1 MFTLKKYIVVLG
13 LIFGWIGSALAQN
26 EALAQEYFEKGEYEK
41 AESLYKSLSEKQPF
55 QTTYFQNLILC
66 QQALRKFDEA
76 QNTIEKQYIK
86 FPNQY
91 FLEVELGYNFELQ
104 HQDDKSKMQ
113 YDKALNHIIQKP
125 AEGYQIAKSFQD
137 HQKLDYALQSYQ
149 VMMAAFPTSNYY
161 GQIAIIY
168 GEKGEIENMF
178 NTYLD
183 MLSVQNTD
191 AQNIQRFM
199 GKFLSDDD
207 QDANN
212 ILLRKILVKR
222 SVLDPKDVWYK
233 MLSWLYLQQK
243 DYSKALIQEKA
254 IHLRN
259 PSQPAGI
266 IDLGKI
272 AFEDQDYT
280 TSQEAFTYIL
290 SQNTE
295 LDNLVLSHYY
305 LLECKKKLIT
315 DLNSI
320 DLSYQDFFSLM
331 GKGSN
336 TTMVQTSYAQFLTFY
351 KNQPEAAIDVL
362 QTSLKNNLNPF
373 QKSEIKIMMAD
384 IMVFIGQYNQALVAY
399 TQVQNDL
406 KNHTLAQTAR
416 YKVAQTSY
424 FEGDFEWANAQL
436 KVLKKGTTKLIAN
449 DAIDLSLLIS
459 DNIAQDSIRTALK
472 SYAKAD
478 LLAFQNKTQSAI
490 DTLQGVLLHHKGH
503 PIEDEALFKQAELF
517 EKTGKFDLAEKNY
530 LAILQLDPDDILIDD
545 ALYQLAVLY
554 DEKLLNELKAKT
566 YYEKIV
572 LEQPSSIYLVPA
584 RKRYRELRGD
594 EIIP

>member
-13 LIFGWIGSALAQN
+13 LIFGWIGAALAQN
-26 EALAQEYFEKGEYEK
+26 EALAQDYFEKGEYEK

-66 QQALRKFDEA
+66 QQAQNKFDEA

-212 ILLRKILVKR
+212 ILLRKILIKR
-222 SVLDPKDVWYK
+222 SILDSKDVWYK

-280 TSQEAFTYIL
+280 ASQEAFTYIL

-305 LLECKKKLIT
+305 LLECKKQLDT

>member
-13 LIFGWIGSALAQN
+13 LIFGWIGAALAQN
-26 EALAQEYFEKGEYEK
+26 EALAQDYFEKGEYEK

-66 QQALRKFDEA
+66 QQAQNKFDEA

-183 MLSVQNTD
+183 MLSFQNTD

-222 SVLDPKDVWYK
+222 SILDPKDVWYK

-280 TSQEAFTYIL
+280 ASQEAFTYIIA
-290 SQNTE
+290 QNTE

-305 LLECKKKLIT
+305 LLECKKQLDT

-351 KNQPEAAIDVL
+351 KNEPKAAIDVL

>member
-1 MFTLKKYIVVLG
+1 MGILLG
-13 LIFGWIGSALAQN
+13 WVGVALAQN
-26 EALAQEYFEKGEYEK
+26 EELAQNYIEKGEYEK
-41 AESLYKSLSEKQPF
+41 AESLYKGLTEKQPF
-55 QTTYFQNLILC
+55 NTTYFQNLIVC
-66 QQALRKFDEA
+66 QQALEKFDEA
-76 QNTIEKQYIK
+76 QSTIEKQRLK

-113 YDKALNHIIQKP
+113 YDKALNQIIQKP

-168 GEKGEIENMF
+168 GEKGEVENMF

-183 MLSVQNTD
+183 MLSIQNTD
-191 AQNIQRFM
+191 AQTIQRFM
-199 GKFLSDDD
+199 GKLLTEDDRD
-207 QDANN
+207 TNN

-222 SVLDPKDVWYK
+222 SVLDPKEQWYK

-243 DYSKALIQEKA
+243 DYSKALLQEKA
-254 IHLRN
+254 IHSRN
-259 PSQPAGI
+259 ASQLVGV

-272 AFEDQDYT
+272 AFEDRDYT
-280 TSQEAFTYIL
+280 ACQEAFTYVL
-290 SQNTE
+290 AQNTE
-295 LDNLVLSHYY
+295 VDNLILSHYY
-305 LLECKKKLIT
+305 LLECKKQLVS

-320 DLSYQDFFSLM
+320 DVSYQNFFNLM
-331 GKGSN
+331 GIGSN
-336 TTMVQTSYAQFLTFY
+336 TTTVQTSYAQFLTFY

-459 DNIAQDSIRTALK
+459 DNIAQDSIQTALK

-478 LLAFQNKTQSAI
+478 LLAFQNKTQLAI
-490 DTLQGVLLHHKGH
+490 DTLQVVLLHHKGH

-517 EKTGKFDLAEKNY
+517 EKVGKFDLAEKNY

-545 ALYQLAVLY
+545 ALYQLAILY
-554 DEKLLNELKAKT
+554 DEKLHNEINAKT

-572 LEQPSSIYLVPA
+572 LEQPSSIYVVPA

-594 EIIP
+594 EINP

>member
-1 MFTLKKYIVVLG
+1 
-13 LIFGWIGSALAQN
+13 
-26 EALAQEYFEKGEYEK
+26 
-41 AESLYKSLSEKQPF
+41 
-55 QTTYFQNLILC
+55 
-66 QQALRKFDEA
+66 
-76 QNTIEKQYIK
+76 
-86 FPNQY
+86 
-91 FLEVELGYNFELQ
+91 VELGYNFELQ

-183 MLSVQNTD
+183 MLSFQNTD

-212 ILLRKILVKR
+212 ILLRKILIKR
-222 SVLDPKDVWYK
+222 SILDPKDVWYK

-280 TSQEAFTYIL
+280 ASQEAFTYIL

-305 LLECKKKLIT
+305 LLECKKQLDT

-351 KNQPEAAIDVL
+351 KNEPKAAIDVL

>member
-1 MFTLKKYIVVLG
+1 
-13 LIFGWIGSALAQN
+13 
-26 EALAQEYFEKGEYEK
+26 
-41 AESLYKSLSEKQPF
+41 
-55 QTTYFQNLILC
+55 
-66 QQALRKFDEA
+66 
-76 QNTIEKQYIK
+76 
-86 FPNQY
+86 
-91 FLEVELGYNFELQ
+91 VELGYNFELQ
-104 HQDDKSKMQ
+104 HQDDKSKIQ

-207 QDANN
+207 QDTNN

-222 SVLDPKDVWYK
+222 SILDPKDEWYK

-280 TSQEAFTYIL
+280 ASQEAFTYIIA
-290 SQNTE
+290 QNTE
-295 LDNLVLSHYY
+295 LDNLILSHYY
-305 LLECKKKLIT
+305 LLECKKQLIT

-336 TTMVQTSYAQFLTFY
+336 TTMVQTSYAQFLTFF